1 MEAAVEFDRSPA
13 ACIES
18 VWFDVAAVAMDAICA
33 ALGSLVH
40 ALAVGGVCLVSL
52 G

>member
-18 VWFDVAAVAMDAICA
+18 VWFDVAAVAMGAICA

-40 ALAVGGVCLVSL
+40 VAVCGVCV